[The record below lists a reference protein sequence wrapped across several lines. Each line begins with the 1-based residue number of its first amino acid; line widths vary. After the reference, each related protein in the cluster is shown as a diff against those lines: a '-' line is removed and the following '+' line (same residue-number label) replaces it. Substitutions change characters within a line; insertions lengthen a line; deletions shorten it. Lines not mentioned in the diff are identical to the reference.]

1 MKDERR
7 KSKEKGRRDER
18 KKGKKGKGG
27 AVNEGKD

>member
-18 KKGKKGKGG
+18 KKGKGG